1 MSSYK
6 EVFEDYPYDRMLDM
20 LSKGIVD
27 LNTKS
32 IEQGQIY
39 VFVRKNMYSNDAKED
54 LEVVKRIL
62 PLQLQTMFFPP
73 YDLNL
78 LKLSGNF
85 PSNYGK
91 TAGGSYIS
99 PIPTSDLYLMS
110 CYKQVLMYENP
121 TKEKFYFKYTNVDTI
136 LYHLERVGEFYGMAE
151 FVKEMKNS
159 GKYIAEYRDMNW
171 GYYFKIPINSFMIEF
186 MNWQQNPLL

>member
-6 EVFEDYPYDRMLDM
+6 EVFADYPYDRMLEI
-20 LSKGIVD
+20 LSEGIVD
-27 LNTKS
+27 LNTES

-62 PLQLQTMFFPP
+62 PLQLQTMFSPP
-73 YDLNL
+73 YNLNIL
-78 LKLSGNF
+78 
-85 PSNYGK
+85 PPNYGK
-91 TAGGSYIS
+91 NSQGSYIS
-99 PIPTSDLYLMS
+99 SIPTTDLYLMS

-121 TKEKFYFKYTNVDTI
+121 NIDKFYFKYTNVDNI
-136 LYHLERVGEFYGMAE
+136 LYHLQMIGKFYGMDE
-151 FVKEMKNS
+151 FVKEMKNA
-159 GKYIAEYRDMNW
+159 GRYIADYKDMNW
-171 GYYFKIPINSFMIEF
+171 GYYFKIPINPLMIEF